1 MKNLK
6 LEYDVNQNDF
16 VKIELIEYRYNI
28 VLS

>member
-6 LEYDVNQNDF
+6 LELGVNQNDF
-16 VKIELIEYRYNI
+16 VKIELIEHRYNI